1 MTRHGSAKEKQPGSK
16 LLGPGLDF
24 STCFRASYQKK
35 KKKDFRDE
43 TLGSRGYNSCT
54 RINHVNNDTL
64 LQMCFITIQ
73 GAFIDITS
81 FDPCCSSMRQ
91 AVIHHL
97 KNEEFL
103 VSPK

>member
-1 MTRHGSAKEKQPGSK
+1 MAAPRRSS
-16 LLGPGLDF
+16 LGQSFLAQDWI
-24 STCFRASYQKK
+24 SVLASEHLIRK